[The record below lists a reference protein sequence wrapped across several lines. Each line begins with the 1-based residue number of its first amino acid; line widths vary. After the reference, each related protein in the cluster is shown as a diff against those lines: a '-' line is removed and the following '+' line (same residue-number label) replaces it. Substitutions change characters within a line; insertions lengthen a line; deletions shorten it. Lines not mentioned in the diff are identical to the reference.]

1 MRSID
6 AEKLFL
12 ESSRNGFKVADS
24 LDEPLARV
32 GFEMGVR
39 YMMDMIA
46 IAPEVDAV
54 PVKHGKW
61 NYKNYEDFGYVPCC
75 SVCGEPDAL
84 SRDDYAYRGGKI
96 RDNHSD
102 YCPNCGAKMD
112 GGEENA

>member
-1 MRSID
+1 MRLID
-6 AEKLFL
+6 ADCLISTTKSATALCAAITGNEAKKEFMKETCNFICELVG
-12 ESSRNGFKVADS
+12 S
-24 LDEPLARV
+24 EPTIPAVL
-32 GFEMGVR
+32 VR
-39 YMMDMIA
+39 
-46 IAPEVDAV
+46 
-54 PVKHGKW
+54 HGKW

-112 GGEENA
+112 GGTENA